1 MNILYANLMAL
12 TEADEAFYYVDQM
25 LASNQYRIFLYRLAS
40 YSQWLLPD
48 ALESRGITFH
58 IDKDENPIA
67 IVSRPFHKFFN
78 LYENPF
84 TMDLEFTQDN
94 VVSVLDKMDG
104 SLISTMNVNGGVWLK
119 SKGSLFSEQ
128 AMSAN
133 ALLTKEEYKPLLDFL
148 TLMMDNDC
156 TVCMEYTAPTNRIVI
171 GYPEASLTVLA
182 IRDNNTGRYHPLE
195 FWEHDAGEAAQHFVK
210 NHVDDIDDV
219 QAFIDGIPEME
230 KVEGFVIWTDNMT
243 VKIKTEWYMVLHHL
257 KDSINSQRRLYEAVV
272 YETIDDVRA
281 QFWDD
286 EVALQIIEDMEEK
299 VRPIYNHMVNLV
311 EQFFLDNKH
320 LERKEYAIKGQQ
332 ECGKLYFG
340 LAMSKY
346 LGREVDYKAHMVK
359 YRKEYG
365 IKDDPVAVPVEMPE
379 DG

>member
-1 MNILYANLMAL
+1 MKTLYANLMAL
-12 TEADEAFYYVDQM
+12 SEADDAFYYVDQM
-25 LASNQYRIFLYRLAS
+25 LASNLYRIFLYRLAS

-58 IDKDENPIA
+58 IDLVGRPVA
-67 IVSRPFHKFFN
+67 LVSRPLHKFFN
-78 LYENPF
+78 WQENPF
-84 TMDLEFTQDN
+84 TMDLEFTEDT

-104 SLISTMNVNGGVWLK
+104 SLISTMNVDDDIWLK

-128 AMSAN
+128 AMASN
-133 ALLTKEEYKPLLDFL
+133 ALLNTEEYEPLKDFL
-148 TLMMDNDC
+148 TLMLSNDC
-156 TVCMEYTAPTNRIVI
+156 TVCLEYTAPTNRIVI
-171 GYPEASLTVLA
+171 GYPEARLTVLA
-182 IRDNNTGRYHPLE
+182 IRENSTGLYQPLE
-195 FWEHDAGEAAQHFVK
+195 LWEYDAGEAAQYFVK
-210 NHVDDIDDV
+210 NHVENIDDV
-219 QAFIDGIPEME
+219 TAFVNGIHDME
-230 KVEGFVIWTDNMT
+230 KVEGYVVWLNNIT
-243 VKIKTEWYMVLHHL
+243 VKIKTEWYLVLHYL

-299 VRPIYNHMVNLV
+299 VRPIYNNMINLV

-320 LERKEYAIKGQQ
+320 LDRKEYAIKGQA

-365 IKDDPVAVPVEMPE
+365 IRDDPKPTPVELP
-379 DG
+379 GS